1 MYTLNAFY
9 FRIATKISNWIV
21 FILLTLAMNS
31 NTLST
36 SKYHYSTTGYI
47 CEAYNNPP
55 DFFLD
60 VVNGS
65 VKKQGEEDED
75 SGKKGQEKNG
85 SRPASKASLNT
96 TQNEDGSVSVFVD
109 PDMHT
114 GKDYIRLPG
123 KHHTVHWSQSSP
135 LR

>member
-1 MYTLNAFY
+1 
-9 FRIATKISNWIV
+9 
-21 FILLTLAMNS
+21 MNS
-31 NTLST
+31 NALST

-65 VKKQGEEDED
+65 VKKQGEDDED
-75 SGKKGQEKNG
+75 KGKKNQEKNG

-96 TQNEDGSVSVFVD
+96 THNEDGSVSVFVD

-114 GKDYIRLPG
+114 GEDYI
-123 KHHTVHWSQSSP
+123 TVQQTPYIDPVVIWCRASVADAGPALNYYWRNFSLGEH
-135 LR
+135 LCGNFK